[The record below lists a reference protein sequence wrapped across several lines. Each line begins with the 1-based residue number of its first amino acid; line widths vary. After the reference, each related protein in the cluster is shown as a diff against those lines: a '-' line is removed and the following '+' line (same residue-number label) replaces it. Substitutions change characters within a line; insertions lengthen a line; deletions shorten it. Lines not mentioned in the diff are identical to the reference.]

1 MPRLPRLSGAATA
14 ALALG
19 LLAAAPASGHEPLVT
34 DARVLAHF
42 DLAAGQTPENIALD
56 RDGSAD
62 VTFAFARQ
70 VAHVTPEGRTRVRAT
85 LPAVAHPATPL
96 VHRAA
101 VTGIA
106 RAHDGTLYVGYA
118 TGTDATGIWRL
129 APDGG
134 APRRIAALPADGLPN
149 GLALDERRG
158 VLYAADSVRGTIW
171 RVPQAGGTATA
182 WATGRALAPLPG
194 PPAHG
199 LGANGIKVR
208 RDSVWVSNSD
218 RGTLLRI
225 PVGPDGSPGPVE
237 TRADALPGID
247 DFGFPGYGRSVLA
260 ALNSGS
266 KVVLIRPDG
275 TVTDVLTA
283 RDGLSNPTSVAV
295 RGRTVY
301 VPNSALTTRRDPNLL
316 LSRLRHLIG
325 RG

>member
-1 MPRLPRLSGAATA
+1 MPRLPRLTGAATA

-19 LLAAAPASGHEPLVT
+19 LVAAAPATGHEPLVT
-34 DARVLAHF
+34 EARVLAHF
-42 DLAAGQTPENIALD
+42 DLAAGQAPENIALD

-62 VTFAFARQ
+62 LTFAFARQ
-70 VAHVTPEGRTRVRAT
+70 IAHVTPDGRTRIRAT

-106 RAHDGTLYVGYA
+106 RAQDGTLYVGYA

-129 APDGG
+129 APDGT
-134 APRRIAALPADGLPN
+134 APRLIAALPADGLPN
-149 GLALDERRG
+149 GLALDEQHG
-158 VLYAADSVRGTIW
+158 LLYVADSVRGTIW
-171 RVPQAGGTATA
+171 RVPRAGGTATA
-182 WATGRALAPLPG
+182 WATGRALAPLPAAPG
-194 PPAHG
+194 HG
-199 LGANGIKVR
+199 FGANGLKVR

-218 RGTLLRI
+218 RGTLLRV
-225 PVGPDGSPGPVE
+225 PVAPDGSAGPVE
-237 TRADALPGID
+237 TRADGLPGID
-247 DFGFPGYGRSVLA
+247 DFAFPGHGKSVLA

-266 KVVLIRPDG
+266 EVVLVQPDG
-275 TVTDVLTA
+275 TVTNLLTA

-301 VPNSALTTRRDPNLL
+301 VPSAALTTRRDPNLL